1 MDRHYLNEITLFRPD
16 RRAVNHPLALEH
28 AVHAVTIDATDAA
41 GHAALVR
48 TLSMSGRH
56 AESLAKADLAVGL
69 DSNSAAAYAALGGA
83 RLWGGFPR
91 NAIEPLQIA
100 MRLSPFDPL
109 MPVWLHFTARARY
122 WSGEYDASIA
132 VASQLR
138 QSFPNFRQPYNTLIA
153 ALGQTGRVDEAHAV
167 MTEGL
172 KRLGEPFRVLMS
184 LPLSELRE
192 LRSEDRDHLIDGFRK
207 AGLAQTG

>member
-1 MDRHYLNEITLFRPD
+1 
-16 RRAVNHPLALEH
+16 
-28 AVHAVTIDATDAA
+28 
-41 GHAALVR
+41 
-48 TLSMSGRH
+48 
-56 AESLAKADLAVGL
+56 
-69 DSNSAAAYAALGGA
+69 
-83 RLWGGFPR
+83 
-91 NAIEPLQIA
+91 
-100 MRLSPFDPL
+100 

-167 MTEGL
+167 LTEGL
-172 KRLGEPFRVLMS
+172 KRFGEPFRVLMS
-184 LPLSELRE
+184 LPLNELRE